1 MTYSKK
7 KKATRHA
14 NCVSLIT
21 EERAREIVDKRDREA
36 NALFNI
42 INSLGSIYLTYF
54 EALKKLN
61 DQFNF
66 SRTNPALSRA
76 FGFFG
81 DMEKCVSYADRA
93 MNDNLKYDGLC
104 NPINQLL
111 FDSVTTFI
119 ETVTSIDSNGKIK
132 PLKGNG
138 KDIIFLPTDLAN
150 ALKASPVYAPYINS
164 LGDRMQRALD
174 EMLANEEKYNIKNND
189 NDNKSNI

>member
-7 KKATRHA
+7 KKATNHA

-21 EERAREIVDKRDREA
+21 EERAREIVDKRDKEA

-54 EALKKLN
+54 EGLKKLN

-66 SRTNPALSRA
+66 SRTNPALSKA

-104 NPINQLL
+104 NPLNQLL

-119 ETVTSIDSNGKIK
+119 EAVTGIDSDGKLK
-132 PLKGNG
+132 PLSGNN

-174 EMLANEEKYNIKNND
+174 EMLANEEKYNIKSNND
-189 NDNKSNI
+189 DKKSNI

>member
-1 MTYSKK
+1 
-7 KKATRHA
+7 
-14 NCVSLIT
+14 
-21 EERAREIVDKRDREA
+21 
-36 NALFNI
+36 
-42 INSLGSIYLTYF
+42 
-54 EALKKLN
+54 
-61 DQFNF
+61 
-66 SRTNPALSRA
+66 
-76 FGFFG
+76 
-81 DMEKCVSYADRA
+81 MEKCVSYADRA

-119 ETVTSIDSNGKIK
+119 ETVTSIDSNGKMK

-164 LGDRMQRALD
+164 FGDRMQRALD

>member
-1 MTYSKK
+1 MTYNKK
-7 KKATRHA
+7 KKASNHA

-66 SRTNPALSRA
+66 SRTNPALSKA
-76 FGFFG
+76 FGFFS
-81 DMEKCVSYADRA
+81 DMEKCVTYADRA

-119 ETVTSIDSNGKIK
+119 ETVTSIDSNGKMK
-132 PLKGNG
+132 PLKGSG

-164 LGDRMQRALD
+164 LGDRMQRALN

>member
-7 KKATRHA
+7 KKATNHA

-21 EERAREIVDKRDREA
+21 EERAMEIMDKRDREA

-66 SRTNPALSRA
+66 SRTNPSLSKA

-93 MNDNLKYDGLC
+93 MNDNFKYDGLC

-132 PLKGNG
+132 PLRSNG

-150 ALKASPVYAPYINS
+150 TLKASPVYAPYINS

-174 EMLANEEKYNIKNND
+174 EMLANEEKYNIKAND
-189 NDNKSNI
+189 NDKSNI

>member
-21 EERAREIVDKRDREA
+21 AERARKIVDKRDREA

-61 DQFNF
+61 DQFSF
-66 SRTNPALSRA
+66 SRTNPALSKA

-119 ETVTSIDSNGKIK
+119 ETVTSIDINGKIN
-132 PLKGNG
+132 PLKSNG

-150 ALKASPVYAPYINS
+150 ALKASPVYAPYINT

-174 EMLANEEKYNIKNND
+174 EMLANEEKYNIKPNSND
-189 NDNKSNI
+189 KSNI

>member
-1 MTYSKK
+1 MWIKE
-7 KKATRHA
+7 
-14 NCVSLIT
+14 T
-21 EERAREIVDKRDREA
+21 EKRT
-36 NALFNI
+36 LFLNI

-54 EALKKLN
+54 EAPKKLN

-66 SRTNPALSRA
+66 SRTNPALSKA

-81 DMEKCVSYADRA
+81 DMEKCVTYADRA

-119 ETVTSIDSNGKIK
+119 ETVTSIDINGKIN

-138 KDIIFLPTDLAN
+138 KDIIF
-150 ALKASPVYAPYINS
+150 
-164 LGDRMQRALD
+164 
-174 EMLANEEKYNIKNND
+174 
-189 NDNKSNI
+189 

>member
-7 KKATRHA
+7 KKATNRA

-61 DQFNF
+61 DQFKKLNDQFKKLNEQFNF
-66 SRTNPALSRA
+66 
-76 FGFFG
+76 
-81 DMEKCVSYADRA
+81 K
-93 MNDNLKYDGLC
+93 
-104 NPINQLL
+104 
-111 FDSVTTFI
+111 
-119 ETVTSIDSNGKIK
+119 
-132 PLKGNG
+132 
-138 KDIIFLPTDLAN
+138 
-150 ALKASPVYAPYINS
+150 
-164 LGDRMQRALD
+164 
-174 EMLANEEKYNIKNND
+174 MLANEEKYNIKKKD

>member
-1 MTYSKK
+1 MTGVQTC
-7 KKATRHA
+7 ALPICFPVTI
-14 NCVSLIT
+14 L
-21 EERAREIVDKRDREA
+21 RAREIVDKRDREA

-61 DQFNF
+61 EQFNF
-66 SRTNPALSRA
+66 SRTNPALSKA

-132 PLKGNG
+132 PLKVAERTS
-138 KDIIFLPTDLAN
+138 FFYLP
-150 ALKASPVYAPYINS
+150 I
-164 LGDRMQRALD
+164 
-174 EMLANEEKYNIKNND
+174 
-189 NDNKSNI
+189 

>member
-1 MTYSKK
+1 MTYNKK
-7 KKATRHA
+7 KKSANHA

-66 SRTNPALSRA
+66 SRTNPALSKA
-76 FGFFG
+76 FGFFS
-81 DMEKCVSYADRA
+81 DMEKCVTYADRA

-119 ETVTSIDSNGKIK
+119 ETVTSIDSNGKVK

-150 ALKASPVYAPYINS
+150 TLKASPVYAPYINS

-174 EMLANEEKYNIKNND
+174 EMLANEEKYNIKPNS

>member
-1 MTYSKK
+1 MTYSK

-61 DQFNF
+61 EQFNF
-66 SRTNPALSRA
+66 SRTNPALSKA

-93 MNDNLKYDGLC
+93 MKGHHFFTYRFSKL
-104 NPINQLL
+104 P
-111 FDSVTTFI
+111 
-119 ETVTSIDSNGKIK
+119 ESITRLRTLHQFVG
-132 PLKGNG
+132 
-138 KDIIFLPTDLAN
+138 
-150 ALKASPVYAPYINS
+150 
-164 LGDRMQRALD
+164 RQ
-174 EMLANEEKYNIKNND
+174 NE
-189 NDNKSNI
+189 

>member
-7 KKATRHA
+7 KKATSHA

-21 EERAREIVDKRDREA
+21 EERAREIVDKRDGEA

-61 DQFNF
+61 EQFDF
-66 SRTNPALSRA
+66 SRTNPALSKA
-76 FGFFG
+76 FGFFS

-119 ETVTSIDSNGKIK
+119 ETVTSIDSNGKMK
-132 PLKGNG
+132 PLNSNG

-150 ALKASPVYAPYINS
+150 ALKASPVYAPYINT

>member
-7 KKATRHA
+7 KKATSHA

-21 EERAREIVDKRDREA
+21 EERAREIVDRRDTEA

-66 SRTNPALSRA
+66 SRTNPALSKA
-76 FGFFG
+76 FGFFS
-81 DMEKCVSYADRA
+81 DMEKCVTYADRA

-119 ETVTSIDSNGKIK
+119 ETVTSIDSNGKLK
-132 PLKGNG
+132 PLSGNN
-138 KDIIFLPTDLAN
+138 KEIIFLPSDLAN
-150 ALKASPVYAPYINS
+150 ALKASPVYAPYVSS
-164 LGDRMQRALD
+164 LGDRMTRALN
-174 EMLANEEKYNIKNND
+174 EMLANEEKYNIKPNS

>member
-7 KKATRHA
+7 KKATNHA

-54 EALKKLN
+54 EAFKKLNDQFKKLN

-66 SRTNPALSRA
+66 
-76 FGFFG
+76 
-81 DMEKCVSYADRA
+81 K
-93 MNDNLKYDGLC
+93 
-104 NPINQLL
+104 
-111 FDSVTTFI
+111 
-119 ETVTSIDSNGKIK
+119 
-132 PLKGNG
+132 
-138 KDIIFLPTDLAN
+138 
-150 ALKASPVYAPYINS
+150 
-164 LGDRMQRALD
+164 
-174 EMLANEEKYNIKNND
+174 MLANEEKYNIKPNS

>member
-1 MTYSKK
+1 M
-7 KKATRHA
+7 
-14 NCVSLIT
+14 
-21 EERAREIVDKRDREA
+21 DKRDREA

-61 DQFNF
+61 DQFSF
-66 SRTNPALSRA
+66 SRTNPALSKA

-119 ETVTSIDSNGKIK
+119 ETVTSIDINGKIK
-132 PLKGNG
+132 PLKGPVRILSPPPDLEINPSATRIATIAATTP
-138 KDIIFLPTDLAN
+138 IILPGRPPKKSLIPPLTVRT
-150 ALKASPVYAPYINS
+150 ASKPFT
-164 LGDRMQRALD
+164 
-174 EMLANEEKYNIKNND
+174 IKETA
-189 NDNKSNI
+189 STTP

>member
-1 MTYSKK
+1 MTYNKK

-66 SRTNPALSRA
+66 SRTNPSLSKA

-132 PLKGNG
+132 PLKGSG

-150 ALKASPVYAPYINS
+150 TLKASPVYAPYINT
-164 LGDRMQRALD
+164 LGDRMQRGIRRNVS
-174 EMLANEEKYNIKNND
+174 ERRKV
-189 NDNKSNI
+189 